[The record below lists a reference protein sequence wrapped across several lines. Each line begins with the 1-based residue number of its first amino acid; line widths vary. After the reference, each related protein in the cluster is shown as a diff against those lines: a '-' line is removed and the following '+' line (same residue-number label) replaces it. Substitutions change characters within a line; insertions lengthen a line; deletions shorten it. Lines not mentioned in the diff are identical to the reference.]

1 MKKIKKSVALLSVGL
16 LLISNVSCGKKTT
29 ETSLN
34 VAPQAIYSLKTA
46 DISMSDDFDDIL
58 CLDSFEDTVFV
69 FGKLSDNSYGGYI
82 SDKEMINCEGFSFQP
97 VEDETVITAAQV
109 SKDKKAIL
117 TYKDDMTYIHVFAAN
132 GSEETIIECEEIL
145 YDDTNYARLIVV
157 ENGYYINVNNEY
169 ISFVDKSGT
178 YVGNVDLK
186 GKEIYGLTK
195 NTDNIPAAL
204 LSDMNGKTTIALLES
219 TSVSSE
225 QSCSDMSSS
234 IIAACAGIGDFS
246 IAAVFYDAM
255 YGLKGDEWIKLC
267 DFTENDFMTYEVSG
281 LLMTSE
287 NSFIVNI
294 NKSDG
299 STLKFMT
306 QRDTSEENQ
315 AQAVRIATVT
325 PNDELSYYVR
335 QYNSAND
342 KYKIE
347 IVNYGQSQDY
357 EENIKA
363 LKMDIISGSAPDIIP
378 FNANMPI
385 DTFGSKESIFVD
397 LYSMIDNDPDLS
409 REDFVDGFLE
419 GMASDGKLLMITPS
433 FSIKT
438 IECKD
443 KFLNG
448 LTIWNYDQMI
458 KSYSQISENI
468 ELSAESK
475 YGSSTSAFCDLIN
488 YNSFIDYDKG
498 ICNFDNETFIKLMEF
513 FKDNNIGSVNSSG
526 WDSDMIRDHFKN
538 DVLMLNITEVQN
550 FLELYAIEKEYF
562 NEPATIIGYPTENG
576 SVSYVEI
583 EYGYSI
589 LANSDVKD
597 GAWDFLKYSF
607 FDDSYY
613 TGTEGSYVFPALD
626 RYIDEQMEDLNELI
640 SEAQKENEDAAPMSD
655 ERIKEYKTW
664 VRESAKNV
672 VKRDQNVV
680 GILYDELN
688 AYFNDERSAENT
700 ANIIQNRISIY
711 LSEQYQ

>member
-16 LLISNVSCGKKTT
+16 LLISNVSCGKKTA

-34 VAPQAIYSLKTA
+34 AVSQAIYSLKTA
-46 DISMSDDFDDIL
+46 DISMSDDFDNIL
-58 CLDSFEDTVFV
+58 CLDSFEDNVFV

-117 TYKDDMTYIHVFAAN
+117 TYKEDMTYIHVFAAN
-132 GSEETIIECEEIL
+132 GSEETIIECEKIL

-195 NTDNIPAAL
+195 NTDNIPIAL
-204 LSDMNGKTTIALLES
+204 LSDINGKTTIALLES

-225 QSCSDMSSS
+225 QSFSDMSSS

-267 DFTENDFMTYEVSG
+267 DFTENDFAAYEVAG
-281 LLMTSE
+281 LLMISE
-287 NSFIVNI
+287 NSFIVNV
-294 NKSDG
+294 KSKEG
-299 STLKFMT
+299 SVLKRMI
-306 QRDTSEENQ
+306 QRDPSEKDNTQ
-315 AQAVRIATVT
+315 IVKIATVV
-325 PNDELSYYVR
+325 PDEELSYYAR

-357 EENIKA
+357 DENIKA
-363 LKMDIISGSAPDIIP
+363 LKMDIISGNAPDIIP

-385 DTFGSKESIFVD
+385 DTFGSKESVFVD

-409 REDFVDGFLE
+409 REDFVDGFLD
-419 GMASDGKLLMITPS
+419 GMATNGKLLMITPS

-448 LTIWNYDQMI
+448 ITSWNYDSMI
-458 KSYSQISENI
+458 RSYSQISENI

-526 WDSDMIRDHFKN
+526 WDNDMIKDHFKN

-550 FLELYAIEKEYF
+550 FLDLYAIEREYF

-576 SVSYVEI
+576 SISYVEI
-583 EYGYSI
+583 EDGYSI

-626 RYIDEQMEDLNELI
+626 RYIDVQTENLKKLI
-640 SEAQKENEDAAPMSD
+640 SEARDKGEAVVPMSD
-655 ERIKEYKTW
+655 GEIQEYKTW

-680 GILYDELN
+680 DILYDELN
-688 AYFNDERSAENT
+688 AYFNDERSSKDT
-700 ANIIQNRISIY
+700 SNIIQNRISIY